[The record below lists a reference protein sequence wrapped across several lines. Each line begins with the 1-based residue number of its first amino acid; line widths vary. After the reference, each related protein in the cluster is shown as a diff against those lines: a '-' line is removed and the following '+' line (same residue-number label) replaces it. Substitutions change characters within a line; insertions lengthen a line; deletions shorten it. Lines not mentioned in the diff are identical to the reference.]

1 LSNFESELGDA
12 VETINEEQKKMKNLE
27 ETLAQQVSKL
37 PYPMACMYK
46 RSLFNPTSFQSGFST
61 LSVYT

>member
-37 PYPMACMYK
+37 PYPILYVQEIAVQSHLLPVGFLYPI
-46 RSLFNPTSFQSGFST
+46 SLH
-61 LSVYT
+61 